1 MQIEAFPDLLVSPP
15 VKPSPKPKP
24 ESKPES
30 AEDIADRI
38 AAEMFVTCQRFGL
51 DPKALA
57 MELKLREVV
66 KFLGIHYSADEA
78 MTFVVRL
85 IDAIQ
90 ERTE

>member
-1 MQIEAFPDLLVSPP
+1 MQIEAFPDLLAVLPA
-15 VKPSPKPKP
+15 KPSAKP
-24 ESKPES
+24 KPES

-38 AAEMFVTCQRFGL
+38 AAEMLVTCQRVGL

-66 KFLGIHYSADEA
+66 KFLAIYYSAGEA
-78 MTFVVRL
+78 MTFAVRL

>member
-24 ESKPES
+24 EST
-30 AEDIADRI
+30 EDIADRI
-38 AAEMFVTCQRFGL
+38 AAEMLVTCHRVGL